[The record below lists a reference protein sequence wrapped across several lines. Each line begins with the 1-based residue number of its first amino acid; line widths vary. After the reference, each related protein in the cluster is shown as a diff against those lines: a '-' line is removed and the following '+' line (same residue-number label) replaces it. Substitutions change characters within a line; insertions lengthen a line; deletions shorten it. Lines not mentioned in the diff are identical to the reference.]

1 MSDKKKVIYVK
12 DLVIK
17 ADNVRIE
24 PSRRH
29 DPFFG
34 PRQQTLGE
42 AEEREHRE
50 EDIEDIADNNEEH
63 KDKDRD
69 DDRRPPFSWL

>member
-1 MSDKKKVIYVK
+1 VSEKKKVIYVK

-24 PSRRH
+24 PTRRH

-34 PRQQTLGE
+34 PRAVE
-42 AEEREHRE
+42 AEDE
-50 EDIEDIADNNEEH
+50 ELLEKETVEDVEDEQDDDDD
-63 KDKDRD
+63 KDKDV
-69 DDRRPPFSWL
+69 RPPFSWL

>member
-1 MSDKKKVIYVK
+1 MSEKKKVIYVK

-24 PSRRH
+24 PTRRH

-34 PRQQTLGE
+34 PRGVE
-42 AEEREHRE
+42 DEEE
-50 EDIEDIADNNEEH
+50 ELIEKDEVEEVADEQ
-63 KDKDRD
+63 D
-69 DDRRPPFSWL
+69 DDDKEKGERPPFSWF

>member
-24 PSRRH
+24 PTRRR

-34 PRQQTLGE
+34 GPPVMKK
-42 AEEREHRE
+42 REK
-50 EDIEDIADNNEEH
+50 I
-63 KDKDRD
+63 
-69 DDRRPPFSWL
+69 